1 MIQAMLNAPSLI
13 PHFLRTVFEPHKT
26 LVALLMCAT
35 LCPIMTADSPDP
47 NMKKS
52 TPLALGTQRELF
64 VDHALIDRLDNVT
77 LRLHEPVKD
86 GVALKIDRPWEGPG
100 NFGYVVIRH
109 DGRYLLYYRGMTL
122 TPGDDSGQACVAVSE
137 DGVNW
142 EKPELARDARSGRTD
157 ANLLIDSTG
166 VRFNGTV
173 WQDNRPGIPA
183 DERIKALRG
192 VPISGEAHTAFKDPK
207 GPKRLELL
215 ASSDGLVFHPLDES
229 RQPTFVSDLPNS
241 FDGGNTMF
249 WSEAEQRYVL
259 YYRIMT
265 ETGQRTMA
273 RTTSAD
279 LRTWSDPIPMSYG
292 ESPPEQFYVNNTT
305 PYYRAPHIYIALAA
319 RFMEGRSA
327 ITDEQAKA
335 IDLKSPR
342 GIIYNQDCSD
352 GVLLT
357 TRAGST
363 EYQRTFMEAL
373 IRPGPGD
380 GNWVSRTNYPMT
392 GIFPIS
398 DSRMMFFVNRH
409 YLQDSW
415 YIERLT
421 MRIDGFASVNASYA
435 GGSMTTLPFTYTGD
449 HLVIN
454 YATSGAGEIRVELQD
469 AEGNALPGFSMDDCD
484 PLIGDRIDGAVSWH
498 GQKSVS
504 RYIGK
509 PVRLKFQMMDADI
522 YSFAFPAP

>member
-1 MIQAMLNAPSLI
+1 MISAMLNDPPFISHSLRAVFN
-13 PHFLRTVFEPHKT
+13 PHRVW
-26 LVALLMCAT
+26 VACLMSAA
-35 LCPIMTADSPDP
+35 LSPMMAASPDTKMGKP
-47 NMKKS
+47 N
-52 TPLALGTQRELF
+52 LVELGTHRELF
-64 VDHALIDRLDNVT
+64 VDHAIIERLDNVT
-77 LRLHEPVKD
+77 LRLHEPVTA

-109 DGRYLLYYRGMTL
+109 HGRYLLYYRAMTL
-122 TPGDDSGQACVAVSE
+122 EAGNDTGQICVAVST
-137 DGVNW
+137 DGVTW
-142 EKPELARDARSGRTD
+142 TKPALGQDEHSGRTD
-157 ANLLIDSTG
+157 SNRVIDATG
-166 VRFNGTV
+166 KAQKFIV
-173 WQDNRPGIPA
+173 WHDTQPGIPE
-183 DERIKALRG
+183 DERIKAMVG
-192 VPISGEAHTAFKDPK
+192 VPLSGEAHTAFNDPK
-207 GPKRLELL
+207 GPKGMAIL
-215 ASSDGLVFHPLDES
+215 ASKDGLVFHPLAES

-249 WSEAEQRYVL
+249 WSEVEQRYVL

-273 RTTSAD
+273 RTTSID
-279 LRTWSDPIPMSYG
+279 LRTWTDPIPMSYG
-292 ESPPEQFYVNNTT
+292 DAPREQFYVNNTT
-305 PYYRAPHIYIALAA
+305 PYFRAPHIYIALAA
-319 RFMEGRSA
+319 RFMEGRRA
-327 ITDEQAKA
+327 ITDDEAKA

-357 TRAGST
+357 TRAGSI

-380 GNWVSRTNYPMT
+380 SNWVSRTNYPLT
-392 GIFPIS
+392 GIFPY
-398 DSRMMFFVNRH
+398 DAHRMMFFVNRN

-415 YIERLT
+415 HIERLL
-421 MRIDGFASVNASYA
+421 MRIDGFASINAPYA
-435 GGSMTTLPFTYTGD
+435 GGSMTTVPFTYTGD
-449 HLVIN
+449 HLVLN
-454 YATSGAGEIRVELQD
+454 FATSGAGEIRVELQD

-509 PVRLKFQMMDADI
+509 RVRLKFQMMDADI

>member
-1 MIQAMLNAPSLI
+1 M
-13 PHFLRTVFEPHKT
+13 
-26 LVALLMCAT
+26 
-35 LCPIMTADSPDP
+35 
-47 NMKKS
+47 
-52 TPLALGTQRELF
+52 
-64 VDHALIDRLDNVT
+64 
-77 LRLHEPVKD
+77 
-86 GVALKIDRPWEGPG
+86 
-100 NFGYVVIRH
+100 
-109 DGRYLLYYRGMTL
+109 RG
-122 TPGDDSGQACVAVSE
+122 A
-137 DGVNW
+137 
-142 EKPELARDARSGRTD
+142 
-157 ANLLIDSTG
+157 
-166 VRFNGTV
+166 
-173 WQDNRPGIPA
+173 
-183 DERIKALRG
+183 
-192 VPISGEAHTAFKDPK
+192 PISGEAHTAFKDPK

-215 ASSDGLVFHPLDES
+215 VSADGLVFRPLDES

-249 WSEAEQRYVL
+249 LSEAEQRYVL

-273 RTTSAD
+273 RTTSTD
-279 LRTWSDPIPMSYG
+279 LRTWADPIPMTYG
-292 ESPPEQFYVNNTT
+292 DTPPQQFYVNNTT
-305 PYYRAPHIYIALAA
+305 PYFRAPHIYIALAA

-357 TRAGST
+357 TRPGST

-380 GNWVSRTNYPMT
+380 SNWVSRTNYPMT

-469 AEGNALPGFSMDDCD
+469 AEGNPLPGFSMDDCD
-484 PLIGDRIDGAVSWH
+484 SLIGDRIDGAVSWH

-509 PVRLKFQMMDADI
+509 TVRLKFQMRDADI

>member
-1 MIQAMLNAPSLI
+1 M
-13 PHFLRTVFEPHKT
+13 F
-26 LVALLMCAT
+26 
-35 LCPIMTADSPDP
+35 ADS
-47 NMKKS
+47 
-52 TPLALGTQRELF
+52 TPFKLSETPQVLDLGARRELF
-64 VDHALIDRLDNVT
+64 VDHTIIERLENT
-77 LRLHEPVKD
+77 ALRLHQPVSA
-86 GVALKIDRPWEGPG
+86 GVAVKVDRPWEGPG
-100 NFGYVVIRH
+100 NFGYVVFRH
-109 DGRYLLYYRGMTL
+109 EGRYLLYYRGMTL
-122 TPGDDSGQACVAVSE
+122 AKGDDSGQVCVAVST

-142 EKPELARDARSGRTD
+142 DKPELARDERSGRTD
-157 ANLLIDSTG
+157 ANLVTDSSG
-166 VRFNGTV
+166 KRFQGIV
-173 WQDNRPGIPA
+173 WQDTRPGIPD

-215 ASSDGLVFHPLDES
+215 ASANGLVFRPLEDP

-273 RTTSAD
+273 RTTSTD
-279 LRTWSDPIPMSYG
+279 LRTWTDPIPMTYG
-292 ESPPEQFYVNNTT
+292 DTPPEQFYVNNTT
-305 PYYRAPHIYIALAA
+305 PYFRAPHIYIALAA

-357 TRAGST
+357 TRAGSVS
-363 EYQRTFMEAL
+363 YQRTFMEAL

-380 GNWVSRTNYPMT
+380 GNWVSRTNYPLT
-392 GIFPIS
+392 GIFPS
-398 DSRMMFFVNRH
+398 GASQMMFFVNRH

-415 YIERLT
+415 QIERLT
-421 MRIDGFASVNASYA
+421 MRTDGFVSVNAPYA
-435 GGSMTTLPFTYTGD
+435 GGLMTTVPFTYTGD
-449 HLVIN
+449 HLVMN
-454 YATSGAGEIRVELQD
+454 YATSAAGEIRVELQD
-469 AEGNALPGFSMDDCD
+469 AGGNPLPGFSMEDCD
-484 PLIGDRIDGAVSWH
+484 VLIGDRIDGAVSWH
-498 GQKSVS
+498 GRKSLS
-504 RYIGK
+504 RYAGE
-509 PVRLKFQMMDADI
+509 PVRLRFMMKDADL
-522 YSFAFPAP
+522 FALRFD

>member
-1 MIQAMLNAPSLI
+1 MFSMLKLPPCLLPIRLNQFKLGI
-13 PHFLRTVFEPHKT
+13 
-26 LVALLMCAT
+26 LVVLLFMSDHANP
-35 LCPIMTADSPDP
+35 LMASDP
-47 NMKKS
+47 RPNQS
-52 TPLALGTQRELF
+52 EESDVLALGTGRELF
-64 VDHALIDRLDNVT
+64 VDDALIARLDNAT
-77 LRLHEPVKD
+77 LRLHEPVKS
-86 GVALKIDRPWEGPG
+86 GVAVKIDRPWEGPG
-100 NFGYVVIRH
+100 NFGAAVIQH
-109 DGRYLLYYRGMTL
+109 DDRYLLYYRGMTL
-122 TPGDDSGQACVAVSE
+122 APGDDLGQICIAVSD
-137 DGVNW
+137 DGLNW
-142 EKPELARDARSGRTD
+142 DKPALARDARSGRTD
-157 ANLLIDSTG
+157 ANLVIDATG
-166 VRFNGTV
+166 QRFKGSV
-173 WQDNRPGIPA
+173 WQDNRPGIPE
-183 DERIKALRG
+183 DERIKAMRG
-192 VPISGEAHTAFKDPK
+192 APISGEAHTAFKDPK

-215 ASSDGLVFHPLDES
+215 VSADGLVFRPLDES

-273 RTTSAD
+273 RTTSTD
-279 LRTWSDPIPMSYG
+279 LRTWADPIPMTYG
-292 ESPPEQFYVNNTT
+292 DTPPQQFYVNNTT
-305 PYYRAPHIYIALAA
+305 PYFRAPHIYIALAA

-357 TRAGST
+357 TRPGST

-380 GNWVSRTNYPMT
+380 SNWVSRTNYPMT
-392 GIFPIS
+392 GIHPY
-398 DSRMMFFVNRH
+398 DAHRMMFFVNRN

-415 YIERLT
+415 HIERLL
-421 MRIDGFASVNASYA
+421 MRIDGFASVNAGYA
-435 GGSMTTLPFTYTGD
+435 GGTITTVPFTYTGD
-449 HLVIN
+449 HLELN
-454 YATSGAGEIRVELQD
+454 FSTSGAGEIRVELQD
-469 AEGNALPGFSMDDCD
+469 AEGNPLPGFSMDDCD
-484 PLIGDRIDGAVSWH
+484 SLIGDRIDGAVSWH

-509 PVRLKFQMMDADI
+509 TVRLKFQMRDADI